1 MTKPPSIYG
10 FAGPIIL
17 WYKSSD
23 SDSHVTVGQG
33 DMTMD
38 DKDGYAIDARIAE
51 LEAELQQLKVRRTQQ
66 LGRQLKA
73 LDQIKILDLSRF
85 IFGPFCTQM
94 LADMGAEVIKVEP
107 LGLGDPGRNAG
118 NVSLNGVSTAFLAR
132 NRNKRSIALDF
143 RRHEAH
149 DILAKLTKHC
159 DVLVHNFRPGI
170 MAKMELNAK
179 QARAINPQLIYCSL
193 SGYGQTGP
201 LANWPGQDLLI
212 QAMGGIISTTGW
224 EDGPPVAVG
233 PFLADVPGALT
244 ATFGILAA
252 LQARSQYG
260 IGQEMQLSLLDALIA
275 LQSMDSTGFLNSG
288 QIPPKSGSGHWML
301 PQPYGIYQT
310 KDKPLAVNAHSEDW
324 WGRLCKGPAFAHL
337 NQDDRYNNRT
347 GRARHGDAL
356 TADLQQILLQKTRDE
371 WLTYLAKYDVLCA
384 PVYNYQELFDDPQV
398 HHNGIVVN
406 QEHPLAGNI
415 RVVANPVKLSATP
428 ADVGPSA
435 PALGAH
441 TSEILTWL
449 DYSPEQIAQLAQDN
463 IIS

>member
-1 MTKPPSIYG
+1 MVDHD
-10 FAGPIIL
+10 AQ
-17 WYKSSD
+17 
-23 SDSHVTVGQG
+23 V
-33 DMTMD
+33 
-38 DKDGYAIDARIAE
+38 IDARIAE
-51 LEAELQQLKVRRTQQ
+51 LEAELQQLKARRSQR
-66 LGRQLKA
+66 LGRQPKA
-73 LDQIKILDLSRF
+73 LDQITILDLSRF

-107 LGLGDPGRNAG
+107 LGPGDPARNAG
-118 NVSLNGVSTAFLAR
+118 NVSLNGVSTSFLAR
-132 NRNKRSIALDF
+132 NRNKRSITLDF
-143 RRHEAH
+143 RHPESH
-149 DILAKLTKHC
+149 KILAKLTAQC

-170 MAKMELNAK
+170 MAKMGLDAK
-179 QARAINPQLIYCSL
+179 RARAINPQLIYCSL

-233 PFLADVPGALT
+233 TFLADVTGALT
-244 ATFGILAA
+244 ATFGILTA

-260 IGQEMQLSLLDALIA
+260 IGQEMELSLLDALIA

-288 QIPPKSGSGHWML
+288 DVPAKSGSGHWML

-337 NQDDRYNNRT
+337 KDDDRYKDRT
-347 GRARHGDAL
+347 SRARHGNDL
-356 TADLQQILLQKTRDE
+356 SDDLQQILLHKTRDE
-371 WLTYLAKYDVLCA
+371 WLDYLAEYDVLCA

-398 HHNGIVVN
+398 KHNGIVVN
-406 QEHPLAGNI
+406 QKHPRAGNI

-428 ADVGPSA
+428 ADAGPPA
-435 PALGAH
+435 PELGAH
-441 TSEILTWL
+441 TKEILAAL
-449 DYSPEQIAQLAQDN
+449 DYSPEQIAQLVQN
-463 IIS
+463 NVISHQGA

>member
-1 MTKPPSIYG
+1 MDSI
-10 FAGPIIL
+10 
-17 WYKSSD
+17 
-23 SDSHVTVGQG
+23 
-33 DMTMD
+33 
-38 DKDGYAIDARIAE
+38 DGNAIDARIAE
-51 LEAELQQLKVRRTQQ
+51 LEAELQMLKIRRAQR
-66 LGRQLKA
+66 LGRRLKA

-107 LGLGDPGRNAG
+107 LGPGDPARNAG
-118 NVSLNGVSTAFLAR
+118 NVSVNGISTSFLAR
-132 NRNKRSIALDF
+132 NRNKRSVALDF
-143 RRHEAH
+143 RRPEAH
-149 DILAKLTKHC
+149 EILAKLANQC

-170 MAKMELNAK
+170 MAKMGLDAE
-179 QARAINPQLIYCSL
+179 QALAINPQLVYCSL

-233 PFLADVPGALT
+233 TFLADVTGALT

-260 IGQEMQLSLLDALIA
+260 IGQKMELSLLDALIS
-275 LQSMDSTGFLNSG
+275 LQSIDSTGFLNSG
-288 QIPPKSGSGHWML
+288 KVPSKSGSGHWML

-324 WGRLCKGPAFAHL
+324 WGRLCRGPAFAHL
-337 NQDDRYNNRT
+337 NQDARYCDRAA
-347 GRARHGDAL
+347 RARNGDAL
-356 TADLQQILLQKTRDE
+356 TADLQQILMQKTRDE

-384 PVYNYQELFDDPQV
+384 PVYNYLELFEDPQV
-398 HHNGIVVN
+398 RHNGIVVN

-428 ADVGPSA
+428 ADVGPAA
-435 PALGAH
+435 PELGAH
-441 TSEILTWL
+441 TSEILTCL
-449 DYSPEQIAQLAQDN
+449 GYSTEQIKQLAKDN
-463 IIS
+463 VINQPGD

>member
-1 MTKPPSIYG
+1 
-10 FAGPIIL
+10 
-17 WYKSSD
+17 
-23 SDSHVTVGQG
+23 
-33 DMTMD
+33 MD
-38 DKDGYAIDARIAE
+38 DKDGHAIEARIAE
-51 LEAELQQLKVRRTQQ
+51 LEAELRQLKARRTQQ
-66 LGRQLKA
+66 PGRRLKA
-73 LDQIKILDLSRF
+73 LDQVRILDLSRF

-94 LADMGAEVIKVEP
+94 LGDMGAEVIKVEP
-107 LGLGDPGRNAG
+107 LGTGDPARNAG
-118 NVSLNGVSTAFLAR
+118 NVSIHGISTSFLAR

-143 RRHEAH
+143 RRPEAH
-149 DILAKLTKHC
+149 DILGKLTQQC

-170 MAKMELNAK
+170 MAKMGLDAK
-179 QARAINPQLIYCSL
+179 QARALNPQLIYCSL

-224 EDGPPVAVG
+224 DDGPPVAVG
-233 PFLADVPGALT
+233 TFLADVTGALT

-260 IGQEMQLSLLDALIA
+260 IGQEMELSLLDALIA
-275 LQSMDSTGFLNSG
+275 LQSMEASGFLNSG

-310 KDKPLAVNAHSEDW
+310 RDKPLAVNAHSEDW
-324 WGRLCKGPAFAHL
+324 WGRLCRGPAFAHL
-337 NQDDRYNNRT
+337 NQDARFRNRASRT
-347 GRARHGDAL
+347 QHGDAL

-398 HHNGIVVN
+398 RHNGIVVN
-406 QEHPLAGNI
+406 QEHPVAGSI

-428 ADVGPSA
+428 ADVGSSA

-441 TSEILTWL
+441 TGDILSWL
-449 DYSPEQIAQLAQDN
+449 GYSAEQIDQLGNDN
-463 IIS
+463 VISQQGG